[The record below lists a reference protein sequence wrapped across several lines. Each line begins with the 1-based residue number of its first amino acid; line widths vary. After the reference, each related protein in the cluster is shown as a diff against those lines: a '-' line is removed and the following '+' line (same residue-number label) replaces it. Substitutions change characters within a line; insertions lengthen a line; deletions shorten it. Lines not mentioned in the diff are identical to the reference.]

1 MRRSIISAF
10 MAVLAALA
18 VAGAPRAEQH
28 RLQEDFTFKRIGV
41 PPEGATGRITVQIAP
56 TAPSAPVTTPGMAA
70 VEQPPAG
77 GQVGRP
83 APDIAWFWGAVS
95 PDLGASDP
103 ASFVKAETVLV
114 NAPDDLA
121 IPQPRLRDMGAL
133 AERYGAQ
140 ILAASV
146 GEPVSPALVLAVIAV
161 ESAGDAQA
169 VSRAGARGLMQLMPA
184 TAERFGV
191 RDSFDTRQNIT
202 GGVAYLGWL
211 MEEFERDLI
220 MVLAGYNAG
229 EGAVRENGGVPP
241 YPETRAY
248 VPKVLAAW
256 RVARGLCVTPPE
268 LPSDGCVFNIK
279 PEG

>member
-1 MRRSIISAF
+1 MRRSIIT
-10 MAVLAALA
+10 AVLAGVTALA
-18 VAGAPRAEQH
+18 VAGAPRAEQQ

-41 PPEGATGRITVQIAP
+41 PPAGATDRITVQIAP
-56 TAPSAPVTTPGMAA
+56 TPPDAAAAPGPAA
-70 VEQPPAG
+70 VPPPPADG
-77 GQVGRP
+77 PSGR
-83 APDIAWFWGAVS
+83 AAADIAWFWEAVS

-103 ASFVKAETVLV
+103 ASFMQAEAALV
-114 NAPDDLA
+114 NAPDDRA
-121 IPQPRLRDMGAL
+121 IPQPRLRDLGAL
-133 AERYGAQ
+133 AGRYGAQ

-161 ESAGDAQA
+161 ESSGDPQA
-169 VSRAGARGLMQLMPA
+169 VSSAGARGVMQLMPA
-184 TAERFGV
+184 TAARFGV
-191 RDSFDTRQNIT
+191 RDSFDAGQNIA

-211 MEEFERDLI
+211 MEEFDRDLI

-229 EGAVRENGGVPP
+229 AGAVRDNAGVPP

-248 VPKVLAAW
+248 VPRVLAAW

-268 LPSDGCVFNIK
+268 LPSDGCVLNVA